1 MIVQR
6 SQELRSPAM
15 YISFRKVTPGE
26 AKMGLNDTT
35 SISIA
40 CFVPQAKILFWPL
53 TIVRSIRWQK
63 YWPRSIFCKI
73 TVLDFTLLHIKK
85 MKKYH
90 LHRTSLVSS
99 FVNQSQFVRLEE
111 TVRRKPSF
119 VLTQQPVTQEYFIVR
134 AINHSCD

>member
-6 SQELRSPAM
+6 SQESRSPAM

-63 YWPRSIFCKI
+63 YWPRSIFCEI
-73 TVLDFTLLHIKK
+73 TLLDFTLLHIKK
-85 MKKYH
+85 NEKIPPSPNKLGFIFREPELARQMG
-90 LHRTSLVSS
+90 RNGATEAEFCPNLVACNAGVFYSAS
-99 FVNQSQFVRLEE
+99 
-111 TVRRKPSF
+111 
-119 VLTQQPVTQEYFIVR
+119 Y
-134 AINHSCD
+134 

>member
-40 CFVPQAKILFWPL
+40 CFVPQAKI
-53 TIVRSIRWQK
+53 
-63 YWPRSIFCKI
+63 
-73 TVLDFTLLHIKK
+73 
-85 MKKYH
+85 
-90 LHRTSLVSS
+90 
-99 FVNQSQFVRLEE
+99 
-111 TVRRKPSF
+111 F
-119 VLTQQPVTQEYFIVR
+119 VL
-134 AINHSCD
+134 AIDHCSVNKVAEVLASFYLL